1 MTWHTAAHGETNF
14 SGAAITVALP
24 PSTRSSGLRIVFTQT
39 PENTPATLAEV
50 QVRGSRAP

>member
-1 MTWHTAAHGETNF
+1 
-14 SGAAITVALP
+14 VALP